1 MLKIQVFS
9 LGNVVFGTE
18 TLSAFQFTKDCSHHL
33 CVRSV
38 FHAEK
43 CDKLVV
49 A

>member
-9 LGNVVFGTE
+9 CANVVFGTE
-18 TLSAFQFTKDCSHHL
+18 TLAAFQFTKDCSHLL
-33 CVRSV
+33 CVKSV

-43 CDKLVV
+43 CDKLVL